1 MVQDHGAA
9 GLRRDGGAR
18 VTVAAL
24 AWGMGSRESRGGLKG
39 TGRGSR
45 RGLGKEG
52 SPGISEGMA
61 WLLRERWK
69 EGLTGGA
76 GLSGGAGERDR
87 R

>member
-1 MVQDHGAA
+1 MLQGVRGGGGVAGHRVGDGAGPRRG
-9 GLRRDGGAR
+9 GLRGDGGAR

-52 SPGISEGMA
+52 SPGISA
-61 WLLRERWK
+61 
-69 EGLTGGA
+69 
-76 GLSGGAGERDR
+76 
-87 R
+87 